1 MERLRSESVIAQVPA
16 GTLTVTY
23 SLVGDSVRGALYA
36 APQWSALGQ
45 GLQRL
50 KESAAAGTGHGVP
63 EDEPP
68 FGERVSEGA
77 KQATPVP
84 PFEVIP

>member
-1 MERLRSESVIAQVPA
+1 VTRGKFDTLMERLRPESVIAQVPA

-50 KESAAAGTGHGVP
+50 KESAAAGTRHGLP
-63 EDEPP
+63 
-68 FGERVSEGA
+68 RR
-77 KQATPVP
+77 
-84 PFEVIP
+84 